1 MKNTAEI
8 FAFRGK
14 ELRTVRDLSG
24 AQLALFHDM
33 KAGAVTPAES
43 RVVQEELSARV
54 REFVAILKAAKA
66 RRALKS
72 PPE

>member
-14 ELRTVRDLSG
+14 ELKTVRDLSG

-33 KAGAVTPAES
+33 KAG
-43 RVVQEELSARV
+43 RLSAGISRCP
-54 REFVAILKAAKA
+54 
-66 RRALKS
+66 RRAKRAVVGACS
-72 PPE
+72 